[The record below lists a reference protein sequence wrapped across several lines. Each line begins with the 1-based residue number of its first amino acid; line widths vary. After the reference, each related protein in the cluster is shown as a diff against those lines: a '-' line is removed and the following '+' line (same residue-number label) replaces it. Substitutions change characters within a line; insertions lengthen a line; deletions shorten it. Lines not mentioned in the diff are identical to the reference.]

1 MTVSAAFGRGV
12 DRQPREDARPVRQA
26 TVLLLTRSEP
36 EWRRVAATVRGEG
49 HQLLETASVAD
60 ALGHLHQAIPDVVV
74 LPGDILGFELLDRLR
89 AEERWDSVPA
99 VVLTPAEHPA
109 AMFEAFERGA
119 DDVVPYAAQPGEL
132 AARIRARL
140 DRRPLARVDL
150 LRDPVT
156 GALTPDS
163 FGLLL
168 ERELERVRLTNRP
181 ACLAYLTFHEFDE
194 LVARLGQRAH
204 DIVLARMVAIVR
216 ADGRPL
222 DDVAVIGDRL
232 ALLLPDTAPWAAQ
245 ARLNR
250 LVSRVHSETFW
261 VEGVAAQLTP
271 TIGFAPLE
279 PDANAKKSELRAWA
293 ATVQAA
299 EQLDLQVKPWRR
311 SYYEGSRRGRLRR
324 WLDRRRT
331 LFQVAVQ
338 QTACLLAP
346 LLAYWALDRAGLD
359 ITSTA
364 YLAVVGALVFTAL
377 AIWIECLAAYRSHS
391 PPATARG
398 RYPPASAIIAAY
410 LPNEADTV
418 VETVEAFLRQDYNQL
433 QVILAYN
440 TPTDLPVEDELR
452 AIAERDRRFVPMR
465 VGWSTSKAQNVNA
478 ALARV
483 TGTFVAIFDA
493 DHHPAPGSFRRAW
506 RWLSN
511 DVDVVQGHCVVR
523 NGDDGSVQK
532 LVTCEFEAIYGVAHP
547 GRARVHGFG
556 IFGGSNG
563 YWRTSTLKQ
572 TRLRS
577 SMLTEDID
585 SSMRVLADGKRVVS
599 DPGLISTELA
609 PESWRALW
617 GQRLRWAQ
625 GWSQVSWRYL
635 RTALR
640 NDRLTV
646 RQRVGLLYLL
656 GWREV
661 YPWISLQIF
670 PILAFWYLRG
680 SPPISW
686 VVPVFLVTTA
696 FTFSAGVVQAWTAWR
711 LATPDLRRH
720 GRWFLV
726 YGLVS
731 QLFYSE
737 FKNIVA
743 RTAHLKQL
751 MGERGWKVTPR
762 TARSAAP
769 TLGSIAAPHGAAGPD
784 GSPST

>member
-1 MTVSAAFGRGV
+1 M
-12 DRQPREDARPVRQA
+12 
-26 TVLLLTRSEP
+26 
-36 EWRRVAATVRGEG
+36 AATVRGDG
-49 HQLLETASVAD
+49 YDLIETASLSE
-60 ALGHLHQAIPDVVV
+60 ALDQVRRAVPDVVL
-74 LPGDILGFELLDRLR
+74 LPGDAQGLEFLDRIR
-89 AEERWDSVPA
+89 DEEQWGSVPA
-99 VVLTPAEHPA
+99 VVLTLPDDPTV
-109 AMFEAFERGA
+109 MFEAFERGA

-140 DRRPLARVDL
+140 DRRAVARADL

-156 GALTPDS
+156 GALTEES
-163 FGLLL
+163 FALLL
-168 ERELERVRLTNRP
+168 RRESDRAQLLNRP
-181 ACLAYLTFHEFDE
+181 TCLAYLTLHELPE
-194 LVARLGQRAH
+194 IKARLGQRAY
-204 DIVLARMVAIVR
+204 DTVLADVVALVR
-216 ADGRPL
+216 ADVRAL
-222 DDVAVIGDRL
+222 DEVGFSDGHL
-232 ALLLPDTAPWAAQ
+232 ALLLPDTAPRAAQ
-245 ARLNR
+245 ALLNR
-250 LVSRVHSETFW
+250 LVGRVHARAFRVDRSA
-261 VEGVAAQLTP
+261 VRLTP
-271 TIGFAPLE
+271 AIGVVALE
-279 PDANAKKSELRAWA
+279 PGVDPSEIESRALT
-293 ATVQAA
+293 ATIHAA

-311 SYYEGSRRGRLRR
+311 SLDVRSRRGRLRR
-324 WLDRRRT
+324 WVDRRRT
-331 LFQVAVQ
+331 LFQVLAQ
-338 QTACLLAP
+338 QFACLGVP
-346 LLAYWALDRAGLD
+346 LLAYWALDSAGLD

-364 YLAVVGALVFTAL
+364 YLLVVGALVFTAL
-377 AIWIECLAAYRSHS
+377 AIWVECLAAYR
-391 PPATARG
+391 PPEPPTDARG
-398 RYPPASAIIAAY
+398 RHPPASAIIAAY
-410 LPNEADTV
+410 LPNEADTI

-440 TPTDLPVEDELR
+440 TPADLPVEDELR
-452 AIAERDRRFVPMR
+452 AIAVRDPRFVPMR
-465 VGWSTSKAQNVNA
+465 VDWSTSKAQNVNA
-478 ALARV
+478 ALTRV
-483 TGTFVAIFDA
+483 TGTFVAVFDA

-511 DVDVVQGHCVVR
+511 GVDVVQGHCVVR
-523 NGDDGSVQK
+523 NGTDGFVQK
-532 LVTCEFEAIYGVAHP
+532 LVASEFEAIYGVAHP

-563 YWRTSTLKQ
+563 YWRTATLKE

-577 SMLTEDID
+577 FMLTEDID
-585 SSMRVLADGKRVVS
+585 SSMRVLAEGGRIVS
-599 DPGLISTELA
+599 DPGLVSTELA

-640 NDRLTV
+640 NDRLTA
-646 RQRVGLLYLL
+646 RQRIGLVYLL

-670 PILAFWYLRG
+670 PILVFWYLRG

-731 QLFYSE
+731 QLVYTE

-743 RTAHLKQL
+743 RTAHLKEL
-751 MGERGWKVTPR
+751 MGERRWKVTPR
-762 TARSAAP
+762 TARPATSTHAQAD
-769 TLGSIAAPHGAAGPD
+769 PHHA
-784 GSPST
+784 

>member
-1 MTVSAAFGRGV
+1 MTESAAFRRTA
-12 DRQPREDARPVRQA
+12 DREPTGTQPPYRQV
-26 TVLLLTRSEP
+26 TVLLLGRPDP
-36 EWRRVAATVRGEG
+36 EWRLVAATVQGEG
-49 HQLLETASVAD
+49 YELVETSSPSE
-60 ALGHLHQAIPDVVV
+60 ALDHVRRAVPDLV
-74 LPGDILGFELLDRLR
+74 LIPGDGEGLELLDRMR
-89 AEERWDSVPA
+89 GEDRWDTLPA
-99 VVLTPAEHPA
+99 IVLTPADDPA

-132 AARIRARL
+132 VARMRARL
-140 DRRPLARVDL
+140 DRRAVARADL

-156 GALTPDS
+156 GALTEES
-163 FGLLL
+163 FALLL
-168 ERELERVRLTNRP
+168 RRESDRARLLGRP
-181 ACLAYLTFHEFDE
+181 ACLAYLTLHELPE
-194 LVARLGQRAH
+194 IRAYLGQRAH
-204 DIVLARMVAIVR
+204 DTVLADVVALVR
-216 ADGRPL
+216 ADVRAL
-222 DDVAVIGDRL
+222 DEVGVSDGHL
-232 ALLLPDTAPWAAQ
+232 ALLLPDTTPRAAQ
-245 ARLNR
+245 ALLNR
-250 LVSRVHSETFW
+250 LVRRVHARAFRVDRSAVRLTPAI
-261 VEGVAAQLTP
+261 GVAA
-271 TIGFAPLE
+271 LE
-279 PDANAKKSELRAWA
+279 PGLDPTEIESRTLA
-293 ATVQAA
+293 ATIHAE

-311 SYYEGSRRGRLRR
+311 SFDVRSRRGRLRR
-324 WLDRRRT
+324 WMDRRRT
-331 LFQVAVQ
+331 LFQVLAQ
-338 QTACLLAP
+338 QTACLGVP
-346 LLAYWALDRAGLD
+346 FLAYWTLDRAGLD

-364 YLAVVGALVFTAL
+364 YLFVVGALVFTAL
-377 AIWIECLAAYRSHS
+377 AIWVECIAAYRPSQ
-391 PPATARG
+391 PPEDARG

-440 TPTDLPVEDELR
+440 TPEDLPVEHELR
-452 AIAERDRRFVPMR
+452 AIAERDPRFVPMR
-465 VGWSTSKAQNVNA
+465 VDWSTSKAQNVNA
-478 ALARV
+478 ALTRV
-483 TGTFVAIFDA
+483 TGTFVAVFDA

-511 DVDVVQGHCVVR
+511 GVDVVQGHCMVR
-523 NGDDGSVQK
+523 NGPDGFVQK
-532 LVTCEFEAIYGVAHP
+532 LVASEFEAIYGVAHP

-563 YWRTSTLKQ
+563 YWRTAKLKE

-577 SMLTEDID
+577 FMLTEDID
-585 SSMRVLADGKRVVS
+585 SSMRVLADGGRIVS
-599 DPGLISTELA
+599 DPGLVSTELS

-635 RTALR
+635 RTALV
-640 NDRLTV
+640 NERLTV
-646 RQRVGLLYLL
+646 RQRIGLVYLL

-670 PILAFWYLRG
+670 PILFYWFQRG

-731 QLFYSE
+731 QLLYTE
-737 FKNIVA
+737 FKNVVA
-743 RTAHLKQL
+743 RTAHLKEL
-751 MGERGWKVTPR
+751 MGERKWKVTPR
-762 TARSAAP
+762 TARATPSAHVQP
-769 TLGSIAAPHGAAGPD
+769 EGHGA
-784 GSPST
+784 